1 MAQTLPDF
9 DELNNIRSTF
19 ENEIYGSVQ
28 DRKFDRKRLEDDIF
42 ELLTMSYVYGLEK
55 AGLDLDRDIPVNR
68 DRMRKAVYEKT
79 AGKDFV
85 ERLNEHL
92 DAADERIAEDQ
103 QVSADITTAEQLV
116 NELSVLA
123 ETEAGRVLNRAI
135 IEAAEDYQRQH
146 PDEVVYKTWVA
157 VMDERTRDTHAELD
171 GVTIPLDAEFYTFRG
186 NHALYPHQFKEPE
199 ETVNCRCLCSL
210 STRLKNETQST

>member
-1 MAQTLPDF
+1 MPQTLPDF

-55 AGLDLDRDIPVNR
+55 AGLDLDRDIPVDR

-85 ERLNEHL
+85 ERLNEHI

-103 QVSADITTAEQLV
+103 QVSADITVAEQLV

-123 ETEAGRVLNRAI
+123 ETEAGRMINTAI
-135 IEAAEDYQRQH
+135 LDAAEDFHLEH
-146 PDEVVYKTWVA
+146 PNVPLYKTW
-157 VMDERTRDTHAELD
+157 RTMQDDRVRDPHWALEGSTVPYDAYFYVDGAKALRPHGFGVPELD
-171 GVTIPLDAEFYTFRG
+171 C
-186 NHALYPHQFKEPE
+186 
-199 ETVNCRCLCSL
+199 NCRCLLSL
-210 STRLKNETQST
+210 STSNK